1 VAAYRSSRGDG
12 IRFAT
17 GVFAATIALLEC
29 VSIIVLVNR
38 PALLALLATP
48 EWVAP
53 WLTAVAVVVMV
64 LIAGCVIVGATPRY
78 ATR

>member
-1 VAAYRSSRGDG
+1 MAAYRSSRGDG

-29 VSIIVLVNR
+29 VSVIVLVNR
-38 PALLALLATP
+38 PTLLAVLSTP

-53 WLTAVAVVVMV
+53 WVTAAAIVTMV
-64 LIAGCVIVGATPRY
+64 LIAGCVVVGATPRY

>member
-1 VAAYRSSRGDG
+1 MATYRSYRGDG

-17 GVFAATIALLEC
+17 GVFAATLALLEC
-29 VSIIVLVNR
+29 VSVIVLVNR
-38 PALLALLATP
+38 PALLGGLAAP

-53 WLTAVAVVVMV
+53 WVTAVAVVTMV
-64 LIAGCVIVGATPRY
+64 LIAGCVVVGATPRY